1 MKKSILVILTSAFVP
16 IASFAQ
22 FNTIGDVASRPSIK
36 TIKNPS
42 EQTVAPKDSILLSDT
57 ASTDI
62 PDRMEGKEE
71 RLRTYLSVSFPLK
84 KIQINS
90 KFGMRMHPVYH
101 KYIMHNGIDLHA
113 RHENVL
119 SMLPGKVL
127 RVGYD
132 SRSGKYVTVQTA
144 NYTVSYCHLSEQY
157 VKTNDY
163 LQAGEPLGLT
173 GNTGASTGEHL
184 HLTTKKDGKAF
195 DPTILID
202 YVRSVKNSCLND
214 LAF

>member
-1 MKKSILVILTSAFVP
+1 
-16 IASFAQ
+16 
-22 FNTIGDVASRPSIK
+22 
-36 TIKNPS
+36 
-42 EQTVAPKDSILLSDT
+42 
-57 ASTDI
+57 
-62 PDRMEGKEE
+62 
-71 RLRTYLSVSFPLK
+71 
-84 KIQINS
+84 
-90 KFGMRMHPVYH
+90 MRMHPVYH

-113 RHENVL
+113 RHEDVL

-173 GNTGASTGEHL
+173 GSTGASTGEHL

-195 DPTILID
+195 DPTILLEYIK
-202 YVRSVKNSCLND
+202 SHIM
-214 LAF
+214 

>member
-1 MKKSILVILTSAFVP
+1 MKTNKLILTTVCAFLLTIP
-16 IASFAQ
+16 AHAQ
-22 FNTIGDVASRPSIK
+22 FNTIGTFNSKHIK
-36 TIKNPS
+36 KNNP
-42 EQTVAPKDSILLSDT
+42 PKSNETLTDSISL
-57 ASTDI
+57 
-62 PDRMEGKEE
+62 PDSMTETGSSENIDVEEGGSPVA
-71 RLRTYLSVSFPLK
+71 LPLK
-84 KIQINS
+84 NIHIS
-90 KFGMRMHPVYH
+90 SGFGMRKHPIYN
-101 KYIMHNGIDLHA
+101 KRMMHNGIDLSA
-113 RHENVL
+113 RHEDVL

-173 GNTGASTGEHL
+173 GSTGASTGEHL

-202 YVRSVKNSCLND
+202 YVRSVKSSCLND

>member
-1 MKKSILVILTSAFVP
+1 MKTNKLILTTVCAFLLTIP
-16 IASFAQ
+16 AHAQ
-22 FNTIGDVASRPSIK
+22 FNTIGTFNSKHIK
-36 TIKNPS
+36 TNNP
-42 EQTVAPKDSILLSDT
+42 PKSNETLTDSISL
-57 ASTDI
+57 
-62 PDRMEGKEE
+62 PDSMTETGSFENIDVEEGGSPVALP
-71 RLRTYLSVSFPLK
+71 LRNIHISSG
-84 KIQINS
+84 
-90 KFGMRMHPVYH
+90 FGMRKHPIYN
-101 KYIMHNGIDLHA
+101 KRMMHNGIDLSA
-113 RHENVL
+113 RHEDVL

-184 HLTTKKDGKAF
+184 HLTTKKDGKVF

-202 YVRSVKNSCLND
+202 YIRFIIYESKGI
-214 LAF
+214 

>member
-1 MKKSILVILTSAFVP
+1 MKRAILILLTSAFVP
-16 IASFAQ
+16 TICLAQ
-22 FNTIGDVASRPSIK
+22 FNTIGDVNSHRIAQIK
-36 TIKNPS
+36 RNPS
-42 EQTVAPKDSILLSDT
+42 EQIQTPKDSIQEDNTSVNPT
-57 ASTDI
+57 ET
-62 PDRMEGKEE
+62 EGKEE

-113 RHENVL
+113 RHEDVL

-195 DPTILID
+195 DPTILLEYI
-202 YVRSVKNSCLND
+202 RSVKSSCMTD
-214 LAF
+214 LF